1 MTSLLGY
8 KKGHFSLNTI
18 INVKSN
24 IWENFIRVTPHNLF
38 TPKLSIWADYNVN
51 SYIYILDPLYFL
63 ENKILQSHKVRVDFG
78 PLGNGYHK
86 LWIKDE

>member
-24 IWENFIRVTPHNLF
+24 IWENFIRVTF
-38 TPKLSIWADYNVN
+38 TQSFYSKLSVWADYNVN
-51 SYIYILDPLYFL
+51 SLIYILELLNFL
-63 ENKILQSHKVRVDFG
+63 ENKILQSHKVRVNFG
-78 PLGNGYHK
+78 PLGNGFSYSY
-86 LWIKDE
+86 E